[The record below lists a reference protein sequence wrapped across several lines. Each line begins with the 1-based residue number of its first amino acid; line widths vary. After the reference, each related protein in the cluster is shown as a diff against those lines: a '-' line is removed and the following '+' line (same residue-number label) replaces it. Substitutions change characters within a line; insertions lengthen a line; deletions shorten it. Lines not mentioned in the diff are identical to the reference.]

1 MAFSL
6 GSVFIEV
13 GARNDGLRRDF
24 AQTQKIMNGF
34 KSSVLS
40 FAGPLT
46 AALSLSAL
54 GANAVSTITNFEQ
67 AVADLGSIA
76 GKSRDQMAKLTESAI
91 KIGSISSFTAT
102 QVVQL
107 QTELAKLGFNETEIL
122 SSTKAIGDFSVAV
135 GTDAASAAALGGA
148 ALRSF
153 GIDASKADSV
163 MNTLAIATT
172 KSALDFSKLQ
182 TALPYVGTAAN
193 QMGISLEKTTAILGL
208 LSDRGVRAETAGT
221 SLRDILLDSAKSG
234 LTFEESLARVA
245 NSQDKLKTATDI
257 FGKTSAGAAVIIAEN
272 STQLNRLQASITNVD
287 GALKTMTDQR
297 LDTAKGKLELMTSAW
312 EGFILSVDKGDG
324 VFSRFAKSAL
334 STMTDLIDDLQT
346 INDKGFEGLQEKG
359 RKSLAASVK
368 QDKLNKLGAATG
380 QRSIRGSGYGKS
392 FQDEL
397 KGATQVL
404 DSLKEQLSNTNVESA
419 EFKQLQADI
428 AFSQARVNDLT
439 GKYTGIIDN
448 NTKST
453 NKSNTATGAT
463 IKQLPT
469 LEQQISAAKE
479 RIKQLSIAY
488 QTNPSNSLLKNINSE
503 ISKLQEKEGILAASE
518 AMIQRLSG
526 VPPTFVI
533 KGSLDFPI
541 DDIRTDVAKKLAE
554 IDASVQLGLETEDAS
569 AKISVWRDGI
579 KAVFAQTGDITD
591 PLIKDFQ
598 SKINAIQPPTFKV
611 IKGGLFD
618 FENADI
624 FDDLKKKLATID
636 LKASVGLDI
645 DVRGEKIGAINSALS
660 QIVEDGNVTADVMS
674 KINAEL
680 TKIGANPGIGTM
692 SNSVSGLLKSFEAAS
707 SIIGPLDQLFTQFYN
722 NQSAALDEKTN
733 KQIESIELTSALE
746 RDTIE
751 KSLLGEDEKS
761 KRLKAIEEDKAKKL
775 KSVEEKAAKERAAI
789 ARKTAIQ
796 NKILGIFNATVSMF
810 EGVAKAL
817 SLGPAGLP
825 LVPIVKALGLANI
838 AAIASA
844 PLPSLAIG
852 TNYVKS
858 DGLAK
863 LHKGESVVPARVT
876 GHYTQ
881 GARMPQQNDNSVIIR
896 NGDLKIMTDYSI
908 HLDKRLRGV
917 A

>member
-76 GKSRDQMAKLTESAI
+76 GKSTSEMQKLTASAI
-91 KIGSISSFTAT
+91 KIGAESSFTAT

-122 SSTKAIGDFSVAV
+122 NSTKAIGDFSVAV

-153 GIDASKADSV
+153 GLDASKADAV

-208 LSDRGVRAETAGT
+208 LADRGVRAETAGT
-221 SLRDILLDSAKSG
+221 SLRDIMLDSAKSG
-234 LTFEESLARVA
+234 LTFEQSLARVS

-297 LDTAKGKLELMTSAW
+297 LDTAKGKLELLTSAW

-368 QDKLNKLGAATG
+368 QDKLNKLGATTG
-380 QRSIRGSGYGKS
+380 QRSIRGTGYGKS

-453 NKSNTATGAT
+453 TKNNTATGAT

-469 LEQQISAAKE
+469 LEQQISAAQE

-488 QTNPSNSLLKNINSE
+488 QSNPSNSLLKNINSE
-503 ISKLQEKEGILAASE
+503 ISKLKEKEGILAASE

-541 DDIRTDVAKKLAE
+541 DDIRTDVQTKLAE
-554 IDASVQLGLETEDAS
+554 IDAFIELGIDTDGVD
-569 AKISVWRDGI
+569 AKISVLSSAI
-579 KAVFAQTGDITD
+579 KTAFAQTGDITD
-591 PLIKDFQ
+591 PLIKDLQ
-598 SKINAIQPPTFKV
+598 SKLKALQPPTFKV

-645 DVRGEKIGAINSALS
+645 DVRGEKLGAINSALS

-674 KINAEL
+674 KINAAL
-680 TKIGANPGIGTM
+680 SKIGANPGIGTM

-707 SIIGPLDQLFTQFYN
+707 GIIGPLDQLFTQFYN

-751 KSLLGEDEKS
+751 KSLLGEDDKS

-775 KSVEEKAAKERAAI
+775 KAIEEKTAKERAAI

-810 EGVAKAL
+810 EGVAKAIA
-817 SLGPAGLP
+817 LGPAGLP
-825 LVPIVKALGLANI
+825 LVPFIKAIGALNI

>member
-76 GKSRDQMAKLTESAI
+76 GKSTSEMQKLTASAI
-91 KIGSISSFTAT
+91 KIGAESSFTAT

-122 SSTKAIGDFSVAV
+122 NSTKAIGDFSVAV

-153 GIDASKADSV
+153 GLDASKADAV

-208 LSDRGVRAETAGT
+208 LADRGVRAETAGT

-297 LDTAKGKLELMTSAW
+297 LDTVKGKVELMTSAW

-334 STMTDLIDDLQT
+334 GTITDLIDDLQVL
-346 INDKGFEGLQEKG
+346 NDKGIAGLQEKG
-359 RKSLAASVK
+359 QKNLSASVK
-368 QDKLNKLGAATG
+368 QDQLNKLGAATG
-380 QRSIRGSGYGKS
+380 LRSTRGSAYGRT

-404 DSLKEQLSNTNVESA
+404 DQLKEQLNNTSVESA
-419 EFKQLQADI
+419 EFKQIQADI
-428 AFSQARVNDLT
+428 AVSQKRVNDLT
-439 GKYTGIIDN
+439 GKYTGIIDD

-453 NKSNTATGAT
+453 NKNNTSTGAT

-469 LEQQISAAKE
+469 LEQQISAAQE

-488 QTNPSNSLLKNINSE
+488 QTNPSNSLLKNINTE
-503 ISKLQEKEGILAASE
+503 ISKLKEKEGILADSE
-518 AMIQRLSG
+518 ALIKRLTG
-526 VPPTFVI
+526 APPTFAI
-533 KGSLDFPI
+533 KGSLDFPL
-541 DDIRTDVAKKLAE
+541 DDIRSDVAMKLAE
-554 IDASVQLGLETEDAS
+554 IDASIALGIETDGAD
-569 AKISVWRDGI
+569 AKIGVLTGAI
-579 KAVFAQTGDITD
+579 KTAFAQTGDITD
-591 PLIKDFQ
+591 PFIQDLQAKL
-598 SKINAIQPPTFKV
+598 KALQPPTFKV
-611 IKGGLFD
+611 VRGGLFD

-636 LKASVGLDI
+636 LKASVGLNI
-645 DVRGEKIGAINSALS
+645 DVRDEKLGAINSALS
-660 QIVEDGNVTADVMS
+660 QITESGNYTADAMA

-680 TKIGANPGIGTM
+680 TKIGENPGIGAM
-692 SNSVSGLLKSFEAAS
+692 SKSVEGMLKSFGVAS
-707 SIIGPLDQLFTQFYN
+707 SIIGPVDQLFTQFYN

-908 HLDKRLRGV
+908 HLDRRLRGV
-917 A
+917 G

>member
-13 GARNDGLRRDF
+13 GARNDKLRRDF

-46 AALSLSAL
+46 AALSLGAL

-76 GKSRDQMAKLTESAI
+76 GKSRDQMSKLTESAI
-91 KIGSISSFTAT
+91 KIGAVSSFTST

-122 SSTKAIGDFSVAV
+122 NSTKAIGDFSVAV

-153 GIDASKADSV
+153 GIDASKTDSV
-163 MNTLAIATT
+163 MNTLALATT

-221 SLRDILLDSAKSG
+221 SLRDIFLDSAKSG

-272 STQLNRLQASITNVD
+272 SSQLNRLEASITNVD
-287 GALKTMTDQR
+287 GALKIMTDQR
-297 LDTAKGKLELMTSAW
+297 LDTVKGKVELMTSAW

-334 STMTDLIDDLQT
+334 GTITDLIDDLQVL
-346 INDKGFEGLQEKG
+346 NDKGLDGLQEKG
-359 RKSLAASVK
+359 RKNLAASVK
-368 QDKLNKLGAATG
+368 QNQLDRLGAATG
-380 QRSIRGSGYGKS
+380 QRSIRGSGFGKT

-397 KGATQVL
+397 KGATSVL
-404 DSLKEQLSNTNVESA
+404 DALKEKLNNTNVESA
-419 EFKQLQADI
+419 EFAQIQADI
-428 AFSQARVNDLT
+428 ATSQARVNELT
-439 GKYTGIIDN
+439 GKYSGIIDN
-448 NTKST
+448 NTKAS
-453 NKSNTATGAT
+453 NKNNTANSAK

-469 LEQQISAAKE
+469 LEQQISATMD

-503 ISKLQEKEGILAASE
+503 ISKLKEKEGILANAD
-518 AMIQRLSG
+518 AMIKRLSG
-526 VPPTFVI
+526 APPTFVI

-541 DDIRTDVAKKLAE
+541 DDIRADVQTKLAE
-554 IDASVQLGLETEDAS
+554 IDASIALGIETDGID
-569 AKISVWRDGI
+569 AKIGVLTSAL
-579 KAVFAQTGDITD
+579 KSVFAQTGDITD
-591 PLIKDFQ
+591 PFIQELQ
-598 SKINAIQPPTFKV
+598 SKINTLQPPTFKV
-611 IKGGLFD
+611 IKGGSFD
-618 FENADI
+618 FESADI
-624 FDDLKKKLATID
+624 FDNLKKKLATID
-636 LKASVGLDI
+636 LKASVGIDI
-645 DVRGEKIGAINSALS
+645 DVKGEKFSAIQSALS
-660 QIVEDGNVTADVMS
+660 EIASTGEVTADAMA

-680 TKIGANPGIGTM
+680 NKIGDNPGLNDAFASI
-692 SNSVSGLLKSFEAAS
+692 SKGLNIASEAIA
-707 SIIGPLDQLFTQFYN
+707 PLNDLFNQLYANQTAAIDQKT
-722 NQSAALDEKTN
+722 EKE
-733 KQIESIELTSALE
+733 KLAV
-746 RDTIE
+746 E
-751 KSLLGEDEKS
+751 KSVLSEDEKA
-761 KRLKAIEEDKAKKL
+761 KRLKAID
-775 KSVEEKAAKERAAI
+775 EKAAKERAAI

-796 NKILGIFNATVSMF
+796 NKALGIFNATVSTF
-810 EGVAKAL
+810 EGVARAL
-817 SLGPAGLP
+817 STANLP
-825 LVPIVKALGLANI
+825 LAAIIGALGAAQI

-863 LHKGESVVPARVT
+863 LHKGEAVVPARVT
-876 GHYTQ
+876 GHFTQ
-881 GARMPQQNDNSVIIR
+881 GARMPQQNQNGVTIR
-896 NGDLKIMTDYSI
+896 NGDLKIMSDYSI
-908 HLDKRLRGV
+908 HLDRRLRGV
-917 A
+917 G

>member
-76 GKSRDQMAKLTESAI
+76 GKSTSEMQKLTASAI
-91 KIGSISSFTAT
+91 KIGAESSFTAT

-122 SSTKAIGDFSVAV
+122 NSTKAIGDFSVAV

-153 GIDASKADSV
+153 GLDASKADAV

-208 LSDRGVRAETAGT
+208 LADRGVRAETAGT
-221 SLRDILLDSAKSG
+221 SLRDIMLDSAKSG
-234 LTFEESLARVA
+234 LTFEQSLARVS

-368 QDKLNKLGAATG
+368 QDKLNKLGATTG
-380 QRSIRGSGYGKS
+380 QRSIRGTGYGKS

-404 DSLKEQLSNTNVESA
+404 DSLKEQLNNTNVESA

-453 NKSNTATGAT
+453 TKNNTATGAT

-469 LEQQISAAKE
+469 LEQQISAAQE

-488 QTNPSNSLLKNINSE
+488 QTNPSNSLLKNINTE
-503 ISKLQEKEGILAASE
+503 ISKLKEKEGILADSE
-518 AMIQRLSG
+518 ALIKRLTG
-526 VPPTFVI
+526 APPTFVI
-533 KGSLDFPI
+533 KGSLDFPL
-541 DDIRTDVAKKLAE
+541 DDIRSDVAMKLAE
-554 IDASVQLGLETEDAS
+554 IDASIALGIETDGAD
-569 AKISVWRDGI
+569 AKISVLTGAI
-579 KAVFAQTGDITD
+579 KTAFAQTGDITD
-591 PLIKDFQ
+591 PFIQDLQAKL
-598 SKINAIQPPTFKV
+598 KALQPPTFKV
-611 IKGGLFD
+611 VRGGLFD

-645 DVRGEKIGAINSALS
+645 DVRSEKLGAVNSALA
-660 QIVEDGNVTADVMS
+660 EMAETGNITAEAMKKVKDLLNS
-674 KINAEL
+674 FKPPTSDIAESFNKI
-680 TKIGANPGIGTM
+680 TK
-692 SNSVSGLLKSFEAAS
+692 GLEQAQ
-707 SIIGPLDQLFTQFYN
+707 SIIDPLSQVLTNLNDS
-722 NQSAALDEKTN
+722 QSQAIDAKSEK
-733 KQIESIELTSALE
+733 
-746 RDTIE
+746 E
-751 KSLLGEDEKS
+751 KLAVQNSLLSEDEKA
-761 KRLKAIEEDKAKKL
+761 KRIKAIEEKSAKEKSKIAKKQ
-775 KSVEEKAAKERAAI
+775 AQ
-789 ARKTAIQ
+789 Q
-796 NKILGIFNATVSMF
+796 NKALGIFNATVSMF
-810 EGVAKAL
+810 EGITKAL
-817 SLGPAGLP
+817 STGNVP
-825 LVPIVKALGLANI
+825 LSILIGALGAANI

-881 GARMPQQNDNSVIIR
+881 GARMPQQNNNGVTIR